1 MPWQFNNTEAVF
13 LQIADRLRHDII
25 NGIYQ
30 PNQQFPSVRQLAA
43 IAAVNPNTMQ
53 KALACLEQDGL
64 LHTHGTAGRFVTSD
78 TAVFAAA
85 REKLLRDTVRRWLE
99 QAESLNISTDE
110 LINYI
115 KEEAQ
120 KS

>member
-30 PNQQFPSVRQLAA
+30 PNQQFPPVRQLAA

-78 TAVFAAA
+78 TAVFAAV

-115 KEEAQ
+115 KEEAK

>member
-1 MPWQFNNTEAVF
+1 MAWQFNNHDAVF
-13 LQIADRLRHDII
+13 IQIANRLRSEIVCGKYPQGSQI
-25 NGIYQ
+25 
-30 PNQQFPSVRQLAA
+30 PSVRQLAFE
-43 IAAVNPNTMQ
+43 AAVNPNTMQ

-78 TAVFAAA
+78 TAVFAAV

-115 KEEAQ
+115 KEEA
-120 KS
+120 KKP